1 MKMHW
6 YIGFSVR
13 INIMIISCSYS
24 HVLSH
29 TCTLS
34 ETRCSFPLLSQ
45 TLSLIL
51 LLNSEL
57 TVSSHTLK
65 VHWSLIFCSQPP
77 MFHPPPPMSSPLT
90 TDTLPTATSA
100 TINTLP
106 IDGPLTSNVQSS
118 TKFLIPPCIDILP
131 TSTDVPPSTDILSTI
146 NIPVL
151 VTTKFL
157 KLSVPQILHLPQ
169 IIFLML
175 NLPPI
180 LLPLW
185 FRPLLMFPL

>member
-118 TKFLIPPCIDILP
+118 TKFLIPPL
-131 TSTDVPPSTDILSTI
+131 
-146 NIPVL
+146 
-151 VTTKFL
+151 
-157 KLSVPQILHLPQ
+157 
-169 IIFLML
+169 IFC
-175 NLPPI
+175 P
-180 LLPLW
+180 
-185 FRPLLMFPL
+185 PLLMFHPALIFCPPSTSQYSLPPSSSSSQYHKYSTYHK